1 MLLRFHAQ
9 VEETDK
15 DAEAVPTG
23 PPPTVSL
30 LAYLGCFMDHSSSRH
45 YDYQFIDDSM
55 TIDKCLAYCNKLG
68 KNLVWGLRLWQ
79 AEQALVWEHYL
90 YWLELS
96 ALKIAMFA
104 DAYIKF
110 LEETFWNNNQT
121 SAKERYQK
129 LVTASNHK
137 SWMSPWAQ
145 SFM

>member
-15 DAEAVPTG
+15 DAEVVPTG

-68 KNLVWGLRLWQ
+68 KNLVWGLRLWR
-79 AEQALVWEHYL
+79 AEQALVWEL
-90 YWLELS
+90 SFYWLELS
-96 ALKIAMFA
+96 ALKIAIFA
-104 DAYIKF
+104 NANIGQY
-110 LEETFWNNNQT
+110 
-121 SAKERYQK
+121 
-129 LVTASNHK
+129 
-137 SWMSPWAQ
+137 
-145 SFM
+145 